1 MEKPTQ
7 DFFGKKGYLPRIA
20 LRQKLREAPPKFPD
34 SARRY
39 TRQEREAFEKKFD
52 FKKYG
57 PYIDRKDIER
67 LVKGLGKKKIG
78 EKWEERKKINNDI
91 EYLKKLKDLKS

>member
-1 MEKPTQ
+1 MEKPNQ

-34 SARRY
+34 SAGKY

-57 PYIDRKDIER
+57 PNIDRKDVKR
-67 LVKGLGKKKIG
+67 LIKGLERDKIG
-78 EKWEERKKINNDI
+78 TKWEERKKINNDI
-91 EYLKKLKDLKS
+91 DYLKKLGDL